1 MLLVFSKRTFSD
13 ILQSQ
18 LKNKIKW
25 YPYKN
30 YLFIQCH
37 IGIVIVIVKAMHKD
51 VLFVLFMIYK
61 ENIFKTWT

>member
-1 MLLVFSKRTFSD
+1 MLLVFSKKTFSD

-18 LKNKIKW
+18 LKIKIKW

-37 IGIVIVIVKAMHKD
+37 IQAMHKD

-61 ENIFKTWT
+61 ENIFKTWM

>member
-1 MLLVFSKRTFSD
+1 M
-13 ILQSQ
+13 QSQ